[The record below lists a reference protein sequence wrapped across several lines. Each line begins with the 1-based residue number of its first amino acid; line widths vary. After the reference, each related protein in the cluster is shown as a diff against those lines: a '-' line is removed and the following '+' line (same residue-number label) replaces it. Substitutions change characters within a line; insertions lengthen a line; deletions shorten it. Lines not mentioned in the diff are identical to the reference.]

1 MTNVVMTAIPLSFGS
16 LIEYGE
22 VISIIHHY
30 TFNHFFTHPDYLLKW
45 EVLTFFVAYLGQAEG
60 ILHHLIISFFVI
72 HSFTFAKMTILLFV
86 FDIVA
91 AWGLL
96 ESLWDFFEAATS
108 GLSEAASIRV
118 AYHLGKGD
126 VNMAKLSSYK
136 SLFMGVSLSF
146 LITSVL
152 LIMGEDLPK
161 WLTPDETLRSMLNDV
176 IPLIA
181 MANILMVF
189 GMVSWTLV
197 GAQGRYRLAT
207 TVSVCMSAFVTLP
220 LAAVSTFYFLFD
232 LKGIVGAII
241 CG

>member
-1 MTNVVMTAIPLSFGS
+1 
-16 LIEYGE
+16 
-22 VISIIHHY
+22 
-30 TFNHFFTHPDYLLKW
+30 
-45 EVLTFFVAYLGQAEG
+45 
-60 ILHHLIISFFVI
+60 
-72 HSFTFAKMTILLFV
+72 
-86 FDIVA
+86 
-91 AWGLL
+91 
-96 ESLWDFFEAATS
+96 
-108 GLSEAASIRV
+108 
-118 AYHLGKGD
+118 
-126 VNMAKLSSYK
+126 MAKLSSYK

-146 LITSVL
+146 LITSLL

-181 MANILMVF
+181 MANILMIF

-207 TVSVCMSAFVTLP
+207 TVSICMSAFVTLP

-241 CG
+241 CGYSTSGLCFGYILLRSDWKHISEIIQQYNAADDVSESDSESHSNNVETENYLENETQ